1 MESKKFK
8 NSIKRIFSMVLVA
21 AVLMT
26 GVLGQTETTHAQV
39 YKWMATAQ
47 TLKSGQTYRGMAK
60 PGRNGW
66 DYENYF
72 YVYLPARMNVNL
84 NIREKG
90 TKHFD
95 WVEVYN
101 SSGTRVKFLTGNW
114 KYERNTA
121 CSVCNEKMILN
132 KGGYYIRLHE
142 YYNAVWGENLTQSY
156 SVKLTG
162 TFTATTKITA
172 VKKISKKNLKLTWN
186 RIGGVSGYEVFRSTS
201 SKGSYKKIATVSGTT
216 YTNRNLSR
224 NRNYYY
230 KVRAYKK
237 IGNVKYYTS
246 FSAAKKAR
254 L

>member
-1 MESKKFK
+1 
-8 NSIKRIFSMVLVA
+8 
-21 AVLMT
+21 
-26 GVLGQTETTHAQV
+26 
-39 YKWMATAQ
+39 
-47 TLKSGQTYRGMAK
+47 
-60 PGRNGW
+60 
-66 DYENYF
+66 
-72 YVYLPARMNVNL
+72 
-84 NIREKG
+84 
-90 TKHFD
+90 
-95 WVEVYN
+95 
-101 SSGTRVKFLTGNW
+101 
-114 KYERNTA
+114 
-121 CSVCNEKMILN
+121 MILN